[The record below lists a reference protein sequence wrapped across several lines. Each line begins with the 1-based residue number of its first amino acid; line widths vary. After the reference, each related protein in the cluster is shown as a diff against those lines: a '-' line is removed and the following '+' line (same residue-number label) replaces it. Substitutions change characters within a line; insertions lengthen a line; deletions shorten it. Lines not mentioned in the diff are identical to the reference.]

1 MLSALARVI
10 SDNIVANQE
19 ATIDVTFAT
28 VEKGD
33 YGYEGVRFKFAKVSG
48 PGDATFI
55 AIDSN
60 DKPYLATMKV
70 TGDQVADLLLLLNTM
85 KLQSGR

>member
-1 MLSALARVI
+1 MRAYLFYNLGTEAVE
-10 SDNIVANQE
+10 VASTYSFDFDVPEVKVGEE
-19 ATIDVTFAT
+19 ATINVTFAND
-28 VEKGD
+28 EPAGD

-60 DKPYLATMKV
+60 DKPYLATK
-70 TGDQVADLLLLLNTM
+70 
-85 KLQSGR
+85 